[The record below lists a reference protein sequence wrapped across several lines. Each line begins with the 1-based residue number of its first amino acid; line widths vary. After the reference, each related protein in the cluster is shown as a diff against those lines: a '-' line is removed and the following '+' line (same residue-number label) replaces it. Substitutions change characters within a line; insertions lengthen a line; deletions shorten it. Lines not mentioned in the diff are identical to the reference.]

1 MRELSAEELTSLKN
15 EGKKLLVDFWA
26 PWCGPCKMLIPRLES
41 LSEKHPDVEFVK
53 VNVDE
58 NRDIALDLGIRGV
71 PTVITFNGNE
81 LVDRHVGVQPDEK
94 YEESISKL

>member
-1 MRELSAEELTSLKN
+1 
-15 EGKKLLVDFWA
+15 
-26 PWCGPCKMLIPRLES
+26 
-41 LSEKHPDVEFVK
+41 VEFVK

-58 NRDIALDLGIRGV
+58 NRDVALDLGIRGV